1 MKIAALTGAGISK
14 ASGVPTFIEMGDL
27 REKLS
32 RDYFISHPIDFY
44 KILNEMKMTTDN
56 AIPNDAHKVL
66 AKYNLPIITMNIDG
80 LHHKAGSA
88 EDRVIEIHGS
98 LRRVF
103 CPKCKNWYDFSKT
116 KQSLYCNNCEDVMLQ
131 PDIVLYGDMIPKL
144 NDAIKLVSSIDM
156 LLIIG
161 TSFYTSTAT
170 YISDAAKGYGAKV
183 KVINERAEE
192 QIPILLDDILN

>member
-44 KILNEMKMTTDN
+44 NILNEMKMTTDK

-80 LHHKAGSA
+80 LHHKAGST
-88 EDRVIEIHGS
+88 EDKVIEIHGS

-103 CPKCKNWYDFSKT
+103 CPKCKSWYDFSKT
-116 KQSLYCNNCEDVMLQ
+116 KESVYCYNCKDVMLQ

-144 NDAIKLVSSIDM
+144 SDAIELVSSIDM

-183 KVINERAEE
+183 KIINEKAEE
-192 QIPILLDDILN
+192 KIPILLDDILN